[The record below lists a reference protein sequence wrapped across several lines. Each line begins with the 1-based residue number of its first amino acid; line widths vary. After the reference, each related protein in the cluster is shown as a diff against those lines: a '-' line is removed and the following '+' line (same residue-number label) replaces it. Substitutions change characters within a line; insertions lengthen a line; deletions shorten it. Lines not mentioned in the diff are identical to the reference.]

1 MRRLVVIALVMLMA
15 GLALA
20 ARYDDYKQARGDR
33 DWHVKLNS
41 FVGDVGTDVD
51 DLYTLYNSSVT
62 TESMSTFIPET
73 PAYVD
78 ADTFTVPGDYTSYFG
93 TGKHLLVDLGADGV
107 KGNTVASSSYAG
119 GTTTVDLDTAN
130 LTANLAAVY
139 VSATRDGL
147 WPYGPGYIVARDYGA
162 PGQAALDAALAAIG
176 SLKRTLVLT
185 PGDWTITSDD
195 TIPSNVHLLMFRG
208 ARLDIADG
216 VTLTINGP
224 LTAGLYQVFS
234 WAGTGKVVFGDGAV
248 TEVYPEW
255 WGPAV
260 EGEQAALDAALA
272 AIGSLKRTLVLT
284 PGDWTIT
291 TDDTIPSNVLLVVQ
305 HGGSF
310 DIADGVTLTINGPFT
325 AGLYQVFSWTGSGKV
340 VFGDGAIDWAYPEWW
355 GAVGDGTTDSSAAI
369 QAAFDA
375 WPRVKLVKGEYIW
388 NSNDPLYLNSTDS
401 GTQYLLVGSGT
412 TSNTKL
418 KFPNIGASAYC
429 IKVNE
434 DSGGSKVV
442 NFPNNPRLI
451 LRDMHI
457 YGNTA
462 NYPNLMKVRQT
473 GVWLENLVLSNFTDG
488 LVTAEYCDAVLARKI
503 KWANGPP
510 SGYLF
515 RQGSNGDSWVVENI
529 FVDNYYSGAGLHERG
544 IFIGGDVSNHIFRG
558 IIGGYFSLGDCVG
571 ISIEGWHCEDTG
583 STVPLTI
590 TGGTAVH
597 VRNSMIRNNRGYYPI
612 YIDSGIYEIAD
623 IYLENV
629 AFVSFFSG
637 TNQPRKDADIYIND
651 FNNSGHIFL
660 KNVRSYTQDS
670 GKWITEHAM
679 LGIRV
684 RSAIAALDDELVKV
698 KNMRHLSNCLIYRRD
713 GVWQIEPLDGHAK
726 FHNVSNVDVAWVG
739 ASSQYQPNLPADTY
753 YYKGCLYYD
762 DGIHTASSSE
772 KSATTDGSQS
782 VGMHWYYRG
791 GRGVLRIWRG
801 TTSGNY
807 DRYVDIPLPD
817 NESSWI
823 YDQGDYVSG
832 FPWITTDVPTP
843 PGDNT
848 TMEGYEMANGKR
860 IFWASAAP
868 TSSEFDGVQG
878 DIVWNTGPSAGE
890 TPGWVCVTAGSPGT
904 WKAMAN
910 LAN

>member
-130 LTANLAAVY
+130 LTANLSAVY

-260 EGEQAALDAALA
+260 EGEQAALDAALT

-291 TDDTIPSNVLLVVQ
+291 TNDTIPSNVLLVVQ

-388 NSNDPLYLNSTDS
+388 NSSSPLYLNSTDS
-401 GTQYLLVGSGT
+401 GIQYLFYGAGVY
-412 TSNTKL
+412 SNTKL

-442 NFPNNPRLI
+442 NYPTNPRLI
-451 LRDMHI
+451 LKHMRI
-457 YGNTA
+457 YGNTT
-462 NYPNLMKVRQT
+462 NYPDLLKVRQT
-473 GVWLENLVLSNFTDG
+473 GVWLENLQLSDFTDG
-488 LVTAEYCDAVLARKI
+488 VETTEYCDSLIVRKI
-503 KWANGPP
+503 IWRSGPP
-510 SGYLF
+510 NGVLL
-515 RQGSNGDSWVVENI
+515 RQGSNGDAWTIENV
-529 FVDNYYSGAGLHERG
+529 FVDNYYSGAGLHERYVYWG
-544 IFIGGDVSNHIFRG
+544 SNGSNHVFKNIVGGMFR
-558 IIGGYFSLGDCVG
+558 FSQTLN
-571 ISIEGWHCEDTG
+571 ILIEGWHCEDTG
-583 STVPLTI
+583 TSNPL
-590 TGGTAVH
+590 
-597 VRNSMIRNNRGYYPI
+597 
-612 YIDSGIYEIAD
+612 YIDGAVVTIKNSNWWNTKDFVPIKIDDSDDYRVTNLV
-623 IYLENV
+623 LEDCS
-629 AFVSFFSG
+629 FVSYIDNASD
-637 TNQPRKDADIYIND
+637 TRQNDIYIGNLNRRSSIVLSNVAS
-651 FNNSGHIFL
+651 FAQASGHWMLEHAQMGIRIASDISGIDSAVKNL
-660 KNVRSYTQDS
+660 KNWRLLTN
-670 GKWITEHAM
+670 A
-679 LGIRV
+679 R
-684 RSAIAALDDELVKV
+684 
-698 KNMRHLSNCLIYRRD
+698 IYRRS
-713 GVWQIEPLDGHAK
+713 GVWQVEPLEGYPV
-726 FHNVSNVDVAWVG
+726 FHGIDTAGLYWIGAVSTYP
-739 ASSQYQPNLPADTY
+739 SSLAAGTY
-753 YYKGCLYYD
+753 YYKVAIYYD
-762 DGIHTASSSE
+762 DKIHTAASSE
-772 KSATTDGSQS
+772 YSATVTSGQA
-782 VGMHWYYRG
+782 VEMQAWLRG
-791 GRGVLRIWRG
+791 GCAILRIWRG
-801 TTSGNY
+801 TSSGNY
-807 DRYVDIPLPD
+807 DRYVDIPVAKYDYAQLH
-817 NESSWI
+817 
-823 YDQGDYVSG
+823 DQGGSVYG

-843 PGDNT
+843 PSDNT